1 MKKQITKIV
10 SLLLIVVMVFT
21 GCSKSNSNTGK
32 EENVTPTTTTG
43 ADTGSTEEP
52 LDLKVMIW
60 DRGDAAPG
68 TTIEDNA
75 LTDWIKEQILA
86 DINVNVTFQAV
97 SRATTDDNIQ
107 MMMAGGTAPD
117 IILTYDR
124 SIFGSFAVDG
134 GLTDLSDAIS
144 KYGDVINT
152 ELASILDVGKI
163 DGVQYAI
170 PAKRSWQK
178 IRHVGMIRK
187 DWLDAL
193 NLEVPKT
200 KEELIEALYA
210 FKEQDPGKLGDKL
223 VPWAMSGDSSSEK
236 MYLNFVSSYAVPSTE
251 EDSYVYSEW
260 TKALDEGAAE
270 GFRVLNNLYND
281 GIISKDF
288 AVDTDGSIYQQAISN
303 GQVGF
308 FLEDSLRP
316 MPWIVTAQEL
326 NKDVEYVA
334 VNAFENSDG
343 AYVSPANPLY
353 GAYIM
358 VPKSSEAKVE
368 AAVKYINW
376 MANPENAIK
385 VYYTPDYQS
394 DENGIPINPTEDEKY
409 SKGYPLT
416 PADFCIATQYW
427 EYYNDPTA
435 IVKNLK
441 SQYPTFSEEYLTD
454 VYTQITTGMVDAPV
468 IQQILEEESI
478 YSSNVQSSAI
488 IYAYNLI
495 SAAPGTFDDVQKTK
509 YAELVQAGLDK
520 ILEARANYYKE
531 NVAK

>member
-1 MKKQITKIV
+1 MKKQIAKIV
-10 SLLLIVVMVFT
+10 SLLIIVVMVFT
-21 GCSKSNSNTGK
+21 GCSKGSGNKSGDENKTPETGTD
-32 EENVTPTTTTG
+32 NN
-43 ADTGSTEEP
+43 STEAP
-52 LDLKVMIW
+52 LDLKVMVW

-68 TTIEDNA
+68 TTIEENA
-75 LTDWIKEQILA
+75 LTEWIKEQILA

-124 SIFGSFAVDG
+124 TIFGSFAVDG
-134 GLTDLSDAIS
+134 GLTDLSDAIT

-170 PAKRSWQK
+170 PAKRQWQK
-178 IRHVGMIRK
+178 VRHIGMIRK

-193 NLEVPKT
+193 GLEVPKT
-200 KEELIEALYA
+200 KEELIAALYA

-223 VPWAMSGDSSSEK
+223 VPWAMSGDTSSEK
-236 MYLNFVSSYAVPSTE
+236 MYLNFVASYAEPSTE
-251 EDSYVYSEW
+251 EDTYVYSEW
-260 TKALDEGAAE
+260 TKALDTGAEE
-270 GFRVLNNLYND
+270 GFKVLNKLYND

-288 AVDTDGSIYQQAISN
+288 AVDTDSSIYQQAISN
-303 GQVGF
+303 GQAGF
-308 FLEDSLRP
+308 FLDDAQRP
-316 MPWIVTAQEL
+316 MAWITTAQEL
-326 NKDVEYVA
+326 NPEVEYVA
-334 VNAFENSDG
+334 INAFEDSLG
-343 AYVSPANPLY
+343 AYVNPANPLY

-358 VPKSSEAKVE
+358 VPKASEAKVE

-385 VYYTPDYQS
+385 VYYTPDYQA
-394 DENGIPINPTEDEKY
+394 DENGIPVTLTEDEKY

-427 EYYNDPTA
+427 AYYNDPAT
-435 IVKNLK
+435 IVKSLK
-441 SQYPTFSEEYLTD
+441 TSYPTFSEEYLTD
-454 VYTQITTGMVDAPV
+454 LYTQITTGMTDTPV
-468 IQQILEEESI
+468 IQQILEEESV
-478 YSSNVQSSAI
+478 YSSNVKSSTI

-495 SAAPGTFDDVQKTK
+495 SAAPGTFDEIQKTK

-520 ILEARANYYKE
+520 ILEARANYYKD